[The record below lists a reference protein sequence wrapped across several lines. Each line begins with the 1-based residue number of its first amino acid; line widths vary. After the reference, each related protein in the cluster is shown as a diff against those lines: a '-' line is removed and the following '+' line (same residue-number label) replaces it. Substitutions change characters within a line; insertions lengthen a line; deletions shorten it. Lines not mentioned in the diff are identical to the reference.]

1 VIGKAFP
8 AFRFLSHLS
17 AYPPDSA
24 EVSELAL
31 GFFARS
37 FGMPAL
43 ADEVV
48 SLSFQV
54 EA

>member
-1 VIGKAFP
+1 VIRKAFP

>member
-1 VIGKAFP
+1 VIRKAFP

-17 AYPPDSA
+17 PYPPDSA
-24 EVSELAL
+24 RVSELAL
-31 GFFARS
+31 GFFAGS

-43 ADEVV
+43 SDEVV
-48 SLSFQV
+48 SFSFQV